1 VNEEA
6 KQRLS
11 DPLNF
16 KFLDMEQFQT
26 LLSCPF
32 NLVLAFLFSTGAT
45 LNHLCS
51 SQTSVSLYREKGGL
65 DLWLPAHVC

>member
-1 VNEEA
+1 MNEEA

-26 LLSCPF
+26 LLKP
-32 NLVLAFLFSTGAT
+32 T
-45 LNHLCS
+45 
-51 SQTSVSLYREKGGL
+51 
-65 DLWLPAHVC
+65 